1 MSNSVQGQVDDLIE
15 ELFLTHRSSCSSE
28 FLRMKFRNG
37 ATNLTMLSSHHWPG
51 MAFAF
56 LFVILSDKGKE
67 ITKDCFQK
75 EDAPEPDFD
84 WKTALGMDYN
94 NVYQPPVLAKVNLQS
109 DDESD
114 DSSHSSFSTSDDND
128 LTDVEV
134 DDKGVAIMPP
144 QEFSD
149 DEIISSPKKKDE
161 KKPVKMTCSGRQ
173 MVSLLEE
180 LLSFHL
186 WYKYGEAPFG
196 PNYEN
201 GDANALLLLL
211 HQMMA
216 RTIAFCPRE
225 DGNGWKLQKLHEQ
238 LHLAIALVFFRHAQ
252 NFDAG
257 SGERLLKDFF
267 KKLAPTCQQRGQ
279 DTFIH
284 QFSCHLQTLMT
295 LRKARN
301 ASPGYSI
308 LIEWRRK
315 EELPAV
321 VPDHRLNGGHLYS
334 IVHDLHTKGCTFEM
348 HSSNKGTQVHPAVL
362 SWLGKNWKKVVS
374 SNNSCLILRCFTEY
388 VHKNGTKFCSHLTRF
403 A

>member
-56 LFVILSDKGKE
+56 LLVFLSDKGKE

-84 WKTALGMDYN
+84 WKTAPGMDYN

-114 DSSHSSFSTSDDND
+114 DSSHSSFSTSDDDD
-128 LTDVEV
+128 LTDAEV
-134 DDKGVAIMPP
+134 DDKGVAILPP

-149 DEIISSPKKKDE
+149 DEIIPSPKKKDE
-161 KKPVKMTCSGRQ
+161 KTPVKMTCSGRQ

-180 LLSFHL
+180 LLSFHS

-201 GDANALLLLL
+201 GDADDLLLLL
-211 HQMMA
+211 RQMMA

-238 LHLAIALVFFRHAQ
+238 LHLAIALVF
-252 NFDAG
+252 
-257 SGERLLKDFF
+257 
-267 KKLAPTCQQRGQ
+267 
-279 DTFIH
+279 I
-284 QFSCHLQTLMT
+284 
-295 LRKARN
+295 
-301 ASPGYSI
+301 
-308 LIEWRRK
+308 
-315 EELPAV
+315 
-321 VPDHRLNGGHLYS
+321 
-334 IVHDLHTKGCTFEM
+334 
-348 HSSNKGTQVHPAVL
+348 
-362 SWLGKNWKKVVS
+362 
-374 SNNSCLILRCFTEY
+374 
-388 VHKNGTKFCSHLTRF
+388 
-403 A
+403 